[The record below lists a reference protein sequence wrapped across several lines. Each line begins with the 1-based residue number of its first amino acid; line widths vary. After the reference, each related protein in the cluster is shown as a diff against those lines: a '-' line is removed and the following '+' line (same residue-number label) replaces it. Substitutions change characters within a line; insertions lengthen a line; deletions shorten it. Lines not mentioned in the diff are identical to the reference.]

1 MTKPLRYMLVITGA
15 TLHSDNESGD
25 DDDDEEIERER
36 GKKEKGRCEAEYI
49 ECFALMERSTSAEGD
64 AKKYHR

>member
-15 TLHSDNESGD
+15 TLHSDNESD
-25 DDDDEEIERER
+25 YDDDDEEIER

-49 ECFALMERSTSAEGD
+49 EWFALMERSTSAEGD

>member
-15 TLHSDNESGD
+15 TLHSDNES

-36 GKKEKGRCEAEYI
+36 KEREGKV
-49 ECFALMERSTSAEGD
+49 
-64 AKKYHR
+64 